1 MDKEEKKINLPPELE
16 GKKCRIRKLTPREV
30 WRLMDVDDKDIDLV
44 FASGLSNSS
53 LYKLAGN
60 SIVVNVLFHIF
71 RKMFIEPEPDVDK
84 NNDGTQLTL
93 F

>member
-1 MDKEEKKINLPPELE
+1 MDKEKKPNLPPELE
-16 GKKCRIRKLTPREV
+16 GKKFRIRKLTPREV
-30 WRLMDVDDKDIDLV
+30 WRLMDVDDKDIDIV

-84 NNDGTQLTL
+84 NSNGTQLSL

>member
-1 MDKEEKKINLPPELE
+1 MDDNKQINLPPELE
-16 GKKCRIRKLTPREV
+16 GKQFRIRKLTPREV
-30 WRLMDVDDKDIDLV
+30 WRLMDVDDKDIDVV

-60 SIVVNVLFHIF
+60 SIVVSVLFHIF
-71 RKMFIEPEPDVDK
+71 RKMFIETDADTSENDVR
-84 NNDGTQLTL
+84 QLEL

>member
-1 MDKEEKKINLPPELE
+1 MDKEEKKINLPPELD
-16 GKKCRIRKLTPREV
+16 GKKFRIRKLTPREV

>member
-16 GKKCRIRKLTPREV
+16 GKKFRIRKLTPREV